1 MVRKEFTDLKDSTL
15 VDFETYTGR
24 KVGSDKNVKFANGST
39 LMFRHGGEIN
49 VLKNI
54 NLTAFGIEQAE
65 EFETEE
71 TFTYLRDRLR
81 RNNVTFHQGLII
93 ANTNGHNWIWKLW
106 KLSDDPDYH
115 LVEATTFDN
124 EDNLPADFI
133 ADLKKMETQAPHH
146 YNRYVMNSWED
157 VDTTDNV
164 IQYAWIREAVN
175 RKLSMTALKR
185 IISVDVA
192 REGDNETVI
201 YAMNEKEILGSQI
214 YTKKST
220 METAGRICQMK
231 DKYKANLIAIDAVGV
246 GGGVVDRLK
255 ELLHHDIASGRVEI
269 LQVIGGAKATNDKYK
284 NLKSQ
289 IWFEAAEEF
298 SEQIVSIPDDEILI
312 EQLYIPRYKVFSDK
326 QIQVESKEDV
336 KKRLKTPS
344 ASPDRSDCYVQ
355 GRYAL
360 KKAKP
365 ITRSVKYDF
374 KIPEPPQNA
383 GIKW

>member
-1 MVRKEFTDLKDSTL
+1 MVRKEFTDLKDSTI
-15 VDFETYTGR
+15 VDMETYTGR
-24 KVGSDKNVKFANGST
+24 TVGSDKNVKFPNGST
-39 LMFRHGGEIN
+39 LMFRHGAEIN

-65 EFETEE
+65 EFETDE
-71 TFTYLRDRLR
+71 TFTYLRDRIR
-81 RNNVTFHQGLII
+81 RDNVTFHQGFII
-93 ANTNGHNWIWKLW
+93 GNTNGHNWIWQLW
-106 KLSDDPDYH
+106 KLTDDPDYH
-115 LVEATTFDN
+115 LTEATTFDN
-124 EDNLPADFI
+124 EDNLPADYI
-133 ADLKKMETQAPHH
+133 ADLRKMKAQAPHH

-164 IQYAWIREAVN
+164 IQYAWIQEAVN
-175 RKLSMTALKR
+175 RKLSMTALKC

-201 YAMNEKEILGSQI
+201 YAMNEKGILGSQI
-214 YTKKST
+214 YMKKST

-231 DKYKANLIAIDAVGV
+231 DEHGANLIAVDAVGL
-246 GGGVVDRLK
+246 GAGVVDRLK
-255 ELLHHDIASGRVEI
+255 ELLRKDIESGRIEI
-269 LQVIGGAKATNDKYK
+269 LAVIGGAKATNDKYK

-289 IWFEAAEEF
+289 MWFEAAEEF
-298 SEQIVSIPDDEILI
+298 NEQTVSIPNDEILI
-312 EQLYIPRYKVFSDK
+312 QQLYVPRYKVFSDK
-326 QIQVESKEDV
+326 QIQVETKEEI

-344 ASPDRSDCYVQ
+344 ASPDRSDCFIQ

-365 ITRSVKYDF
+365 ITRSLKYDF
-374 KIPEPPQNA
+374 IIPEPATNA